1 MKDILSGLRESQ
13 NLKIL
18 VSRSDK
24 IGDVILTLPV
34 INEIKRLL
42 PDSFVYFLIS
52 KRLGNLLE
60 GYRDIAKILYTEDF
74 NPAELKQFIKDN
86 NISVSVSVFPEKS
99 LAFTFFKAGIK
110 HRAGTAYRWYSFL
123 FNHRIKEHRKYA
135 VRHES
140 DYNLN
145 LLSFLTTEL
154 SFDKKFYFTYT
165 DKEFVSLKNKLT
177 EKEFDI
183 EKPFI
188 IIHPGSKG
196 SALDLPLNKL
206 IEFHKLASDKYT
218 EYNFVLTGTEQ
229 EKSTTCMFK
238 KIANTFDAAGLLNL
252 RELMILTDK
261 SRLFVSNST
270 GPIHIAGA
278 LNKNIIGFYPNSAP
292 MNPARWKPLS
302 ENPVIITP
310 AAGDDMNSIR
320 VENILE
326 SAEKIL
332 KS

>member
-18 VSRSDK
+18 VSRTDK

-42 PDSFVYFLIS
+42 PGSFVYFLIS

-60 GYRDIAKILYTEDF
+60 GYRDIGKLIYTEDF
-74 NPAELKQFIKDN
+74 NPSELKQFIMDN
-86 NISVSVSVFPEKS
+86 YITVSVSVFPEKS
-99 LAFTFFKAGIK
+99 LAYTFFKAGVK

-123 FNHRIKEHRKYA
+123 YNHRIKEHRKYA
-135 VRHES
+135 VKHES

-145 LLSFLTTEL
+145 LLSFLTDDISYE
-154 SFDKKFYFTYT
+154 KKFYFTYT
-165 DKEFVSLKNKLT
+165 ETEYAKLRNKLT
-177 EKEFDI
+177 EKHFYI
-183 EKPFI
+183 EKPFV

-196 SALDLPLNKL
+196 SALDLPLNTF
-206 IEFHKLASDKYT
+206 IEFHKKALEKFRD
-218 EYNFVLTGTEQ
+218 YNFVLTGIEQ
-229 EKSTTCMFK
+229 EKGITGMFTK
-238 KIANTFDAAGLLNL
+238 TENTYDLAGILNL

-278 LNKNIIGFYPNSAP
+278 LSKNIIGFYPNSAP
-292 MNPARWKPLS
+292 MNPTRWKPQS

-310 AAGDDMNSIR
+310 AAGDDMNKIR

>member
-1 MKDILSGLRESQ
+1 MKDILSGIKEIL
-13 NLKIL
+13 NPKIL
-18 VSRSDK
+18 VSRTDK

-52 KRLGNLLE
+52 RRLENLLD
-60 GYRDIAKILYTEDF
+60 GYRGIGKIIFIEDF
-74 NPAELKQFIKDN
+74 NPSELKQFIKDN
-86 NISVSVSVFPEKS
+86 NITVSVSVFPEKS

-123 FNHRIKEHRKYA
+123 YNHRIKEHRKYA

-145 LLSFLTTEL
+145 LLSFLTPEI
-154 SFDKKFYFTYT
+154 SYDKKYYFTYPET
-165 DKEFVSLKNKLT
+165 EYKNLKNKLA
-177 EKEFDI
+177 ENGFDI
-183 EKPFI
+183 EKKFV

-196 SALDLPLNKL
+196 SAVDLPLKTL
-206 IEFHKLASDKYT
+206 IEFHKSASEKFAG
-218 EYNFVLTGTEQ
+218 YNFVLTGTEP
-229 EKSTTCMFK
+229 EKSITGMFAK
-238 KIANTFDAAGLLNL
+238 TANTFDAAGILNL

-261 SRLFVSNST
+261 CGLFISNST
-270 GPIHIAGA
+270 GPVHIAGA

-292 MNPARWKPLS
+292 MNPTRWKPLS

-310 AAGDDMNSIR
+310 SEGDDMNSITA
-320 VENILE
+320 ENIIKQ
-326 SAEKIL
+326 AEKII

>member
-1 MKDILSGLRESQ
+1 MKDILSGIREIL
-13 NLKIL
+13 NPKIL
-18 VSRSDK
+18 VSRTDK

-52 KRLGNLLE
+52 RRLENLLA
-60 GYRDIAKILYTEDF
+60 GYRDIGQIIFTEDF
-74 NPAELKQFIKDN
+74 NTSDLKQFIQNN
-86 NISVSVSVFPEKS
+86 NITVSVSVFPVKS

-123 FNHRIKEHRKYA
+123 YNHRIKEHRKSA

-145 LLSFLTTEL
+145 LLSFLTPDI
-154 SFDKKFYFTYT
+154 SYDKKFYFKYSG
-165 DKEFVSLKNKLT
+165 EEYANLKNKLT
-177 EKEFDI
+177 DKGFDI
-183 EKPFI
+183 EKQFV

-196 SALDLPLNKL
+196 SALDLPLNTL
-206 IEFHKLASDKYT
+206 IEFHKLAAEKFAD
-218 EYNFVLTGTEQ
+218 YNFVLTGTEQ
-229 EKSTTCMFK
+229 EKGITGMFTK
-238 KIANTFDAAGLLNL
+238 TGNTFNAAGILNL

-261 SRLFVSNST
+261 CGLFISNST

-292 MNPARWKPLS
+292 MNQVRWKPLS

-310 AAGDDMNSIR
+310 SEGDDMNSINA
-320 VENILE
+320 ENIIK
-326 SAEKIL
+326 SAGKFIQ
-332 KS
+332 S